1 MGQPGISGMKQLLI
15 FFLLFCG
22 SITLAQDTYRT
33 QAGQIQ
39 FDASTPLE
47 DIFAVNDQVNAAVK
61 DNGEI
66 AVLLLVEE
74 FEFKR
79 KLMQEHFNE
88 NYIES
93 EKYPKAYFA
102 GIVASFDTDSL
113 SGEPRIFELNGDL
126 TLHGVTRPITTEL
139 HISREGESISIRTE
153 FTIRTEDYGIRV
165 PRLLFKKIAEEIQVQ
180 VTASLDKT

>member
-1 MGQPGISGMKQLLI
+1 MKYFLVA
-15 FFLLFCG
+15 FLLSC
-22 SITLAQDTYRT
+22 SCLCSAQETYRT
-33 QAGQIQ
+33 ESGKIT

-47 DIFAVNDQVNAAVK
+47 DIFAVNEQVNAALK

-93 EKYPKAYFA
+93 EKYPKAYFV
-102 GIVASFDTDSL
+102 GNISNYDPEKL
-113 SGEPRIFELNGDL
+113 SGEPRIFEVKGDL
-126 TLHGVTRPITTEL
+126 TMHGVTRPITAEL
-139 HISREGESISIRTE
+139 TVKRVDESIGMETE
-153 FTIRTEDYGIRV
+153 FLVRTEDYKIRV
-165 PRLLFKKIAEEIQVQ
+165 PRLLFKKIAEEIRIQVNA
-180 VTASLDKT
+180 VMDKS

>member
-1 MGQPGISGMKQLLI
+1 MRTTLFVLL
-15 FFLLFCG
+15 LYCTSLC
-22 SITLAQDTYRT
+22 TAQDTYRT
-33 QAGQIQ
+33 QSGKIT

-47 DIFAVNDQVNAAVK
+47 DIYAVNEKVNAAMK

-93 EKYPKAYFA
+93 EKYPKAYFT
-102 GIVASFDTDSL
+102 GNISDYSPESL
-113 SGEPRIFELNGDL
+113 SGEPRIFEVTGDL
-126 TLHGVTRPITTEL
+126 TLHGVTRPVTAEL
-139 HISREGESISIRTE
+139 TVRRDGEAIAIGTE
-153 FTIRTEDYGIRV
+153 FLVRTEDYKIRV
-165 PRLLFKKIAEEIQVQ
+165 PRLLFKKIAEEIRVQ
-180 VTASLDKT
+180 VSATLDKS

>member
-1 MGQPGISGMKQLLI
+1 MRR
-15 FFLLFCG
+15 FLLFICMSFVFLG
-22 SITLAQDTYRT
+22 WAQETYRT
-33 QAGQIQ
+33 ESAKII

-47 DIFAVNDQVNAAVK
+47 DIFAVNEKVNAALK

-102 GIVASFDTDSL
+102 GNISDYSPESL
-113 SGEPRIFELNGDL
+113 SGEPRIFEVTGDL
-126 TLHGVTRPITTEL
+126 TMHGVTRPVTAEL
-139 HISREGESISIRTE
+139 TVRRDGEAIAIGTE
-153 FTIRTEDYGIRV
+153 FLVRTEDYKIRV
-165 PRLLFKKIAEEIQVQ
+165 PRLLFKKIAEEIRVK
-180 VTASLDKT
+180 VSATLDKS